1 MNFWLA
7 KIFYSPLVSELENKT
22 SAAEKQYQ
30 ELDKLFKSDKKEK
43 EPVAIKKEKPA
54 IISEWKLIYDSKYSF

>member
-1 MNFWLA
+1 M
-7 KIFYSPLVSELENKT
+7 FYSPLVSELESKT

-54 IISEWKLIYDSKYSF
+54 IISE

>member
-1 MNFWLA
+1 M
-7 KIFYSPLVSELENKT
+7 FYSPLVSELENKT

-43 EPVAIKKEKPA
+43 EPVTIKKEKPA
-54 IISEWKLIYDSKYSF
+54 IISE